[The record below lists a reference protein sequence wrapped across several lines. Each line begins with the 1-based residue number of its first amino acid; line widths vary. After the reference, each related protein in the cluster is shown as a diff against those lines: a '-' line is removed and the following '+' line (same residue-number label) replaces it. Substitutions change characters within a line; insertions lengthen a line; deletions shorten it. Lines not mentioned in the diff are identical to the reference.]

1 VIVSVG
7 LSHREAPIEVREVL
21 SLEREKAAELLRA
34 LTTQA
39 AVREAVCLSTCNRM
53 EVYAAA
59 AGDSALHLSAA
70 AAAVKNALEAVA
82 RERGSEGAARH
93 LCTRTGPD
101 AVKHLFRVAASLDSL
116 VVGEPQIL
124 GQVKDA
130 FDLARTTGTLG
141 QTLDRA
147 MSRALHVAKRVR
159 TETSIGAGQVSVP
172 SVAVELARQ
181 IFGSLQNHTVLL
193 LGAGDMAETAA
204 KLLVK
209 AGACLLVVNRSFE
222 RGASLAQSM
231 GGAARPWEDLVG
243 AIAIADVV
251 VASTSARGFVVTRGA
266 IDKAMRARKGRSLF
280 FIDIAVPR
288 DIDPAVND
296 IDNVYLY
303 DIDNLSQTVAESMA
317 DRRAEAE
324 RAETLVAA
332 EARAFGAWTEER
344 SVAPTIVALRTRVRA
359 AIAGELDKSLAGKLK
374 HLSAEDR
381 TALATMVEAATKK
394 LVHGPITQIKALAGD
409 PRGDDLVAALQLL
422 FGLDDAETQPKS
434 LPAEPAAPPAEPERM
449 TR

>member
-21 SLEREKAAELLRA
+21 SLERDKAAELLRS
-34 LTTQA
+34 LA
-39 AVREAVCLSTCNRM
+39 AEGKVREAVCLSTCNRT
-53 EVYAAA
+53 EIYAAA
-59 AGDSALHLSAA
+59 AGDSHEQMGAA
-70 AAAVKNALEAVA
+70 AAAVAQALETVA
-82 RERGSEGAARH
+82 RERGSDGVTRH
-93 LCTRTGPD
+93 LSTRTGPD

-130 FDLARTTGTLG
+130 FDLAREAGTLG
-141 QTLDRA
+141 QTLERA

-159 TETSIGAGQVSVP
+159 TETAIGAGQVSVP

-181 IFGSLQNHTVLL
+181 IFGSLSNHTVLL

-209 AGACLLVVNRSFE
+209 AGSCLLVVNRSFE
-222 RGASLAQSM
+222 RGEALAQSM
-231 GGAARPWEDLVG
+231 GGAARPWEDL
-243 AIAIADVV
+243 AASLAIADVV
-251 VASTSARGFVVTRGA
+251 VASTSARGFVVTRPTVHQ
-266 IDKAMRARKGRSLF
+266 AMRARKGRSLF

-288 DIDPAVND
+288 DIDPEVND

-324 RAETLVAA
+324 HAEALVAA

-344 SVAPTIVALRTRVRA
+344 SVAPTIVALRAKVRG
-359 AIAGELDKSLAGKLK
+359 AIAAELDKSLAGKLK
-374 HLSAEDR
+374 HLSPDDR
-381 TALATMVEAATKK
+381 AALDTMVEAATKK
-394 LVHGPITQIKALAGD
+394 LVHSPISQIKALAAD
-409 PRGDDLVAALQLL
+409 PRGEELVAALHLL
-422 FGLDDAETQPKS
+422 FGLDDPEAKAP
-434 LPAEPAAPPAEPERM
+434 APPADSAPRSGDAEPMPR
-449 TR
+449 